1 MRAVKAI
8 FAMLCFGLGAA
19 FITGAIYGLVRLD
32 SYRDSTEVWIPTP

>member
-19 FITGAIYGLVRLD
+19 FITGAIYGLVRPD